1 MNVEREEAMA
11 RTVDGYAVTD
21 KINEVILD
29 GFSPR
34 FGLLRESFAENAAWR
49 RLHEVGTAL
58 WLDTGSIED
67 ATALW
72 TREFDALTTN
82 NTLLNREVQ
91 TGAYDS
97 LIVEVDRLLSSEG
110 LDARGRILEIAFVLN
125 ARHGLKLVEKFDA
138 MVSVELHTDLAG
150 DVERTVATARRYYAI
165 CPERFIIK
173 VPLTAAGLLATR
185 ALSDEGIPVNHTLG
199 FSARQNYVVAR
210 VGRPAYLNVFMG
222 RLNSFVADNHL
233 GDGTYVGEQATLA
246 SQATVRALCAA
257 GRTCSRQIG
266 ASFRNG
272 GQVLDLAGMDVMTM
286 PPKVAADFLERVEKG
301 GEIADR
307 TGADYRPPLADG
319 VDPSAVRLD
328 TLWDIEPELVACL
341 DALEAE
347 DLGRFSPTDLTA
359 FLARHQCGDLLID
372 WSDAQV
378 ATSAREGKIPSLD
391 HWRDALAAK
400 TIGLDSL
407 MNLAGLNA
415 FRADQRAMDDRIA
428 GMLT

>member
-1 MNVEREEAMA
+1 MPDQA
-11 RTVDGYAVTD
+11 DGFAVAD
-21 KINEVILD
+21 KVNELILD

-34 FGLLRESFAENAAWR
+34 FGELRESFPENSAWR
-49 RLHEVGTAL
+49 RLHELGTAL
-58 WLDTGSIED
+58 WLDTGSVEE
-67 ATALW
+67 ASALW
-72 TREFDALTTN
+72 TQEFDALTTN

-110 LDARGRILEIAFVLN
+110 LDTRERILEIAFVLN
-125 ARHGLKLVEKFDA
+125 ARHGLKLVEQFDA

-150 DVERTVATARRYYAI
+150 DLDRTVATARRYHAI

-173 VPLTAAGLLATR
+173 VPFTAAGLLATR
-185 ALSDEGIPVNHTLG
+185 ILSSEGIPVNHTLG
-199 FSARQNYVVAR
+199 FSARQNYVIAR
-210 VGRPAYLNVFMG
+210 AGDPAYVNVFMG

-233 GDGTYVGEQATLA
+233 GDGTYVGERATLA
-246 SQATVRALCAA
+246 SQSAVRHLCDE
-257 GRTCSRQIG
+257 GRSCSRQIG

-272 GQVLDLAGMDVMTM
+272 RQVLDLAGMDVMTM
-286 PPKVAADFLERVEKG
+286 PPKVAADFLDVVEQG

-319 VDPSAVRLD
+319 VDPAAVRLG
-328 TLWDIEPELVACL
+328 TLWDIGPEVVSCV
-341 DALEAE
+341 DALVKENLE
-347 DLGRFSPTDLTA
+347 GFSPAQLIGFFA
-359 FLARHQCGDLLID
+359 EFGCSDLLVD
-372 WSDAQV
+372 WCDESIAINR
-378 ATSAREGKIPSLD
+378 AEGKIPSLD
-391 HWRDALAAK
+391 NWRDMLAEG

-415 FRADQRAMDDRIA
+415 FRADQQAMDDRIA